1 MANFGVV
8 NSSNLVGQTPQA
20 ISATYKSIVVVA
32 NSTAN
37 PGITYPSIRRGKIY
51 DLLIGQAA
59 VPADNYYEWDVCRC
73 TYAAST
79 AITTGGILSLSS
91 VSSTF
96 ALDGADLNL
105 AATAT
110 VNSTVETYLT
120 TPQELWYIA
129 INQRAS
135 YRWVAAPGS
144 EMVYPANSSATSPN
158 GAALRARSSAGTG
171 AVSATLYFQEQ

>member
-1 MANFGVV
+1 MANYGIV
-8 NSSNLVGQTPQA
+8 NSSNTAGQVPQA
-20 ISATYKSIVVVA
+20 ISATYKSIVVTA
-32 NSTAN
+32 NSTAAT
-37 PGITYPSIRRGKIY
+37 GTYVGLRRGKIY

-79 AITTGGILSLSS
+79 AITTGGVLMLSS
-91 VSSTF
+91 LSSTF
-96 ALDGADLNL
+96 ALDGADAGAV
-105 AATAT
+105 AAIT

-120 TPQELWYIA
+120 APTELWYIA

-144 EMVYPANSSATSPN
+144 EMVYPANSSAAIN
-158 GAALRARSSAGTG
+158 GCALRARSSAGTG